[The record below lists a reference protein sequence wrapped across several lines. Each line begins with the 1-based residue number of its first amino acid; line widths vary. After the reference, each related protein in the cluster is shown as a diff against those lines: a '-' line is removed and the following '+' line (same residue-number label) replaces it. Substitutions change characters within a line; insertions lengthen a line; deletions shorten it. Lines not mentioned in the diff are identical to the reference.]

1 MSLIT
6 LMAISVLAAQRIPI
20 RADWQNS
27 SVETSPSQSP
37 ARRVVSLISAA
48 DEILVDLG
56 AEDRVIAL
64 SIFADDPDVSNII
77 HRAGIIE
84 GRVRANAEEII
95 PLEPDLVIAS
105 AFNRPETLALLAH
118 ADVPIAR
125 LVPPSNLEGVRATLR
140 RIGSLMRAEAR
151 AELLVRRLDAT
162 LLEAARL
169 AERRPAVR
177 ALLYSASGYT
187 AGEGTLFDELLRLAG
202 GINVASELGVVGHAP
217 IALEQVLSADPTVI
231 FTQEYR
237 ADARGRDVLEGGAAA
252 RYPAAWDRLSAVQ
265 NARVINLHSKHI
277 LSTTH
282 YVAEAAVAMAN
293 ALHSQGAAS
302 E

>member
-1 MSLIT
+1 VSLIT